1 MDQRRLM
8 ILRSFRSVVNG
19 NKLTEEI
26 YNSLLKDWGFENL
39 DLNEEIQKINLKS
52 SYLSKA
58 EREAVNEFI
67 ILKNILEKR
76 KQQEEQISFTNTND
90 QSNQIISPIIP
101 EVVS

>member
-90 QSNQIISPIIP
+90 QNNQIISPIIP

>member
-39 DLNEEIQKINLKS
+39 DLNEEIQKINLKT

-101 EVVS
+101 EVIS